1 MSDYLNGFARQFA
14 ALDAG
19 NLSRLGELYREDIEF
34 RDPLHRIHGLPAL
47 RSYFTQ
53 LYANV
58 QDINYEFHGADEARP
73 GQGYLRW
80 TLHFRHP
87 RLNGNHPIHLD
98 GCSHLKWTD
107 RVYFHQDYFDA
118 GALLYEHVPV
128 LGGLIGWLK
137 GRLS

>member
-14 ALDAG
+14 TLDAS
-19 NLSRLGELYREDIEF
+19 NLHRLDELYREDIEF

-47 RSYFTQ
+47 RDYFAQ

-58 QDINYEFHGADEARP
+58 QDLRYEFHGADEVRP

-87 RLNGNHPIHLD
+87 RLNGNKPIRLD

-107 RVYFHQDYFDA
+107 RVHFHQDYFDA

>member
-47 RSYFTQ
+47 RDYFTQ

-58 QDINYEFHGADEARP
+58 QDIRYEFHSADEVRP

-80 TLHFRHP
+80 TLYFRHP
-87 RLNGNHPIHLD
+87 RLNGNRPIHLD

-107 RVYFHQDYFDA
+107 RVHFHQDYFDA